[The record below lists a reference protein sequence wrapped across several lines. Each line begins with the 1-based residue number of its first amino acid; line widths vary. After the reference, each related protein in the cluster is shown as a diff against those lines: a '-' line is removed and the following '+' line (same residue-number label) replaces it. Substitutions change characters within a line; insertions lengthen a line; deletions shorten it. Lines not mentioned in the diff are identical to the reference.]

1 MQVNGAFSCRKV
13 IICSGMLI
21 TFTGKSRGGGG
32 ATSRR
37 LKLFAKHETFSDQFK
52 LRCSFRLS

>member
-1 MQVNGAFSCRKV
+1 MQVNGACSCRKV
-13 IICSGMLI
+13 TICSGMLI
-21 TFTGKSRGGGG
+21 TFTGKSGGGG

>member
-1 MQVNGAFSCRKV
+1 
-13 IICSGMLI
+13 MLI
-21 TFTGKSRGGGG
+21 TFTGKSEGGGGGGGG
-32 ATSRR
+32 APTSRR

>member
-21 TFTGKSRGGGG
+21 TFTGKSRGGGY
-32 ATSRR
+32 
-37 LKLFAKHETFSDQFK
+37 LKAFK
-52 LRCSFRLS
+52 TVCQT

>member
-1 MQVNGAFSCRKV
+1 MQVNGACSCRKV

-21 TFTGKSRGGGG
+21 TFTGKSRGG